1 MIQDLVRLGVTS
13 GTGLAE
19 NISGSRSPRHP
30 DVAQK
35 CSLSVSDGSSERGC
49 VGGFTLAWENP
60 IFDVFESTLDEF
72 K

>member
-1 MIQDLVRLGVTS
+1 VIQDLVRLGVTS

-30 DVAQK
+30 DEAQE
-35 CSLSVSDGSSERGC
+35 CGLSESGGSSERGRA
-49 VGGFTLAWENP
+49 GGFMLAWENL
-60 IFDVFESTLDEF
+60 IFYVLESTLDEF